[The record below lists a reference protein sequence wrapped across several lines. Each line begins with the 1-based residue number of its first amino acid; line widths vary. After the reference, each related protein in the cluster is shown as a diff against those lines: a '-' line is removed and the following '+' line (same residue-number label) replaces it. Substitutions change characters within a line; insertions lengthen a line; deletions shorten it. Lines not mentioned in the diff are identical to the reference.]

1 MPITCIM
8 TLQSVCEFWSVND
21 ISNGA
26 QVIHSILKFA
36 PMDPSMQFNNKYL
49 DKNVP

>member
-8 TLQSVCEFWSVND
+8 TLRSVCEFWLVND

-26 QVIHSILKFA
+26 EAIHNLLKFA
-36 PMDPSMQFNNKYL
+36 PVDPSKQFNNKHS